1 MNTHTENYTKERF
14 LKFLEKN
21 SVNDIIISRFVKL
34 PKTVQRSGSI
44 FKLDINT
51 TWYPDGDTH
60 YNFELNYY
68 SEELV
73 EYRFSSK
80 VFGDVEESINY
91 LLCELMINKL
101 IEGSC

>member
-21 SVNDIIISRFVKL
+21 NVNDIIISRFVKL

-60 YNFELNYY
+60 YKFELNYY
-68 SEELV
+68 SEELI
-73 EYRFSSK
+73 EYLFTSK
-80 VFGDVEESINY
+80 VFNDIELSINY
-91 LLCELMINKL
+91 LTCELVNKKL
-101 IEGSC
+101 Y